1 MLILLCFFEK
11 VVVCLV
17 TYQVTKLQG
26 IVIIVSISL
35 FRKGLAEFMECVCF
49 TIIHWSIQDYD
60 CIISEVGTDIGVCD
74 LNEWI
79 VPTFDLN

>member
-17 TYQVTKLQG
+17 TYQGTKLQG

-49 TIIHWSIQDYD
+49 TIIH
-60 CIISEVGTDIGVCD
+60 
-74 LNEWI
+74 
-79 VPTFDLN
+79 

>member
-17 TYQVTKLQG
+17 TYQGTKLQG

-79 VPTFDLN
+79 VPTFYLN